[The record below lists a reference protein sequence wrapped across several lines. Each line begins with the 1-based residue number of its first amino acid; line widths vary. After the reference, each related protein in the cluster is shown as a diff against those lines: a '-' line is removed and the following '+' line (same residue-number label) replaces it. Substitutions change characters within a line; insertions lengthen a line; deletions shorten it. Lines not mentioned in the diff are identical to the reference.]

1 MKKLFALFVA
11 AGILAFMACGG
22 GADKEKEQKLKDSL
36 KKDSIAKAEKAIKVK
51 NSLKADSI
59 AKADTLKEKDPKN
72 PNQPQGNNPNPKQTP
87 DIKNLNA
94 NQSNL
99 QGTKK

>member
-22 GADKEKEQKLKDSL
+22 GADKEKEQKIKDSL
-36 KKDSIAKAEKAIKVK
+36 KKDSIAKAEKAIQVK
-51 NSLKADSI
+51 DSLKADSI
-59 AKADTLKEKDPKN
+59 AKVKEDSIQKLDPKN
-72 PNQPQGNNPNPKQTP
+72 QNQGNNPKPKQTP

-99 QGTKK
+99 QGHK

>member
-36 KKDSIAKAEKAIKVK
+36 KKDSIAKAEKAIQVK
-51 NSLKADSI
+51 DSLKADSI
-59 AKADTLKEKDPKN
+59 AKAKAADTLKKKDEKKGEKKQEPKK
-72 PNQPQGNNPNPKQTP
+72 PGNK
-87 DIKNLNA
+87 
-94 NQSNL
+94 
-99 QGTKK
+99 

>member
-51 NSLKADSI
+51 DSLKADSI
-59 AKADTLKEKDPKN
+59 TKADTLKKEDPKKG
-72 PNQPQGNNPNPKQTP
+72 PNQGPK
-87 DIKNLNA
+87 DDKNKGDRTG
-94 NQSNL
+94 
-99 QGTKK
+99 GTKKQ